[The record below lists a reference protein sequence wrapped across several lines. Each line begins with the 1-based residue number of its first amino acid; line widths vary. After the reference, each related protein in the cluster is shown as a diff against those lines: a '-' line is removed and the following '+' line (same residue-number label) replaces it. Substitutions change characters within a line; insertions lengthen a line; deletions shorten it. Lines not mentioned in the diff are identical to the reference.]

1 MESRSHDLWGG
12 EEGLEKERERREE
25 AKEKK
30 KQNKYSKQV
39 KGNGERER
47 EKGYHRCIN
56 MIFKTQI

>member
-39 KGNGERER
+39 KGNGGRRERER
-47 EKGYHRCIN
+47 ISQVH
-56 MIFKTQI
+56 

>member
-39 KGNGERER
+39 KGNGEERER
-47 EKGYHRCIN
+47 KDITGAL
-56 MIFKTQI
+56 T